1 MADEL
6 KTRDQKLAAYAADC
20 ISTVKKEDQAEFKSL
35 VRNFPALVM
44 SNGLGQALAFLK
56 AKGKPAHKELYKFV
70 SAWVSAVY
78 GKKGGDLLTLIIEN
92 DSLKYRRATQEAMA
106 IAGWLKRFAEAEF

>member
-20 ISTVKKEDQAEFKSL
+20 ISEVKSNQAEFKSL

-56 AKGKPAHKELYKFV
+56 AKGKPAHEQLYKFV
-70 SAWVSAVY
+70 SEWVSAVVY
-78 GKKGGDLLTLIIEN
+78 GKKGEDLLTLIIAS
-92 DSLKYRRATQEAMA
+92 DSLKYRRATQETMA

>member
-20 ISTVKKEDQAEFKSL
+20 ISEVKSNQAEFKSL